1 MYGNVVTNRQLRALI
16 ESNCL
21 SITPFEEKNI
31 KAAAYTLSPGRILR
45 RGGDGEYEDAYHFST
60 KRRSFVLKANE
71 YVLVEPRQA
80 VIISRPGI
88 IGTFIT
94 ASTNVEKGLMV
105 VAGQIDSLYVTNKE
119 ALRFGIKNLLD
130 EPNEV
135 NISTRLVH
143 LQLIDMRGSATDD
156 VKMSQAAKD
165 VWEIRRRQEEW
176 DEMHVVN
183 YGAANE

>member
-21 SITPFEEKNI
+21 SINPFYERNL

-45 RGGDGEYEDAYHFST
+45 RAADGDYEVVHTFSS
-60 KRRSFVLKANE
+60 KKSAFVLKANE
-71 YVLVEPRQA
+71 YVIVEPRQT

-94 ASTNVEKGLMV
+94 ASTNVENGLLIL
-105 VAGQIDSLYVTNKE
+105 AGQIDSLYGTSGE
-119 ALRFGIKNLLD
+119 ALRFGLKNLLP

-135 NISTRLVH
+135 TSSTRLVH
-143 LQLIDMRGSATDD
+143 MQLIDMRGSATDE
-156 VKMSQAAKD
+156 VRLTKAEKN
-165 VWEIRRRQEEW
+165 VWDDRRRDQDWAE
-176 DEMHVVN
+176 HHAVN
-183 YGAANE
+183 YGAARE